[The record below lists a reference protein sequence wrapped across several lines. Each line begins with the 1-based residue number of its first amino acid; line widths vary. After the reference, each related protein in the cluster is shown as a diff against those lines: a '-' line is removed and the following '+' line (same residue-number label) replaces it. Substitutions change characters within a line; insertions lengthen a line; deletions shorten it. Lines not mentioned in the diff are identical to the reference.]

1 MPIRL
6 PIFLLTALVS
16 AFLISLHPAWSKD
29 IASSVAT
36 IALKVGSQTIRAE
49 IAATDETRQK
59 GLMFR
64 EKMANNTGMLFIF
77 PDIAYHAMWMRN
89 TPLPLAVA
97 FMDESGKIVSIHE
110 MLPFTE
116 TTHQAAGPARYALEM
131 NSEWFSRNQVKAGDT
146 IKGLEKAPK
155 PK

>member
-1 MPIRL
+1 MSIRL
-6 PIFLLTALVS
+6 PLFLLTVLVS
-16 AFLISLHPAWSKD
+16 ASFISSPRAWSKD
-29 IASSVAT
+29 VAAPLPT
-36 IALKVGSQTIRAE
+36 IALKVGNQTIRAE

-64 EKMANNTGMLFIF
+64 EKMAPNTGMLFVF

-97 FMDESGKIVSIHE
+97 FMDDAGKIVSIHE

-131 NSEWFSRNQVKAGDT
+131 NSEWFKRNQVKAGDT
-146 IKGLEKAPK
+146 IKGLDRAPK

>member
-1 MPIRL
+1 MPIRI
-6 PIFLLTALVS
+6 PVFLLTALAL
-16 AFLISLHPAWSKD
+16 AFLISLHPTWSKD
-29 IASSVAT
+29 IAPSVAT
-36 IALKVGSQTIRAE
+36 IALKVGNQTIRAE

-64 EKMANNTGMLFIF
+64 EKMASNTGMLFVF

-97 FMDESGKIVSIHE
+97 FMDEAGKIVSIHE

-146 IKGLEKAPK
+146 IKGLDRAPK